1 MFVLKDS
8 FLDTFDIHIAESRRA
23 MGAVAA
29 DNIAHEIRKCLQ
41 KQPGV
46 RMIFAAAPSQS
57 EMLAALREER
67 DVDWSRI
74 TAFQMDEYLDLPPDA
89 PQRFGLWLSR
99 TLFDHL
105 NFAAVHLIEP
115 ENDPEHDSGDDPAQA
130 ASSYA
135 AKLRAA
141 PIDIVCCGIGTNGH
155 LAFND
160 PPADFDNPLTVKI
173 VELDSQCRQ
182 QQVDDRCFS
191 ALHEVPTH
199 AITIPLPALLDAGA
213 IFCTVAG
220 IGKEKP
226 VRRAV
231 NDPIGPACPATAM
244 RRHPRSTL
252 YLDPDS
258 AGDLPGRIPLNQT
271 TRISAH

>member
-8 FLDTFDIHIAESRRA
+8 SLDTIAIHIAESRQA

-29 DNIAHEIRKCLQ
+29 ADIAQEIRTCLQ
-41 KQPGV
+41 KQPGA

-57 EMLAALREER
+57 DMLAALREGKA
-67 DVDWSRI
+67 VDWSRV
-74 TAFQMDEYLDLPPDA
+74 TAFHMDEYLGLPADA

-99 TLFDHL
+99 AIFDHL

-115 ENDPEHDSGDDPAQA
+115 KDDSGDDPAHA
-130 ASSYA
+130 ASIYA
-135 AKLRAA
+135 AKLRTA

-160 PPADFDNPLTVKI
+160 PPADFRDPLITKI
-173 VELDSQCRQ
+173 VGLDSQCRQ
-182 QQVDDRCFS
+182 QQVDDRYFS
-191 ALHEVPTH
+191 TLHEVPTH
-199 AITIPLPALLDAGA
+199 AITITLPALLDAGA
-213 IFCTVAG
+213 IFCTVPG
-220 IGKEKP
+220 LSKREV

-231 NDPIGPACPATAM
+231 NDPIGSACPATAL
-244 RRHPRSTL
+244 RRHPRATL

-258 AGDLPGRIPLNQT
+258 AGDLLGKIRLGQT
-271 TRISAH
+271 MRVSRG